1 MSSIINIRESLA
13 SRRSSKNINMKAV
26 KVIATILIYGLMGRL
41 SLIKPPLTKKS
52 EIQNTKAILEILE
65 PSAFPIANIV
75 LF

>member
-1 MSSIINIRESLA
+1 
-13 SRRSSKNINMKAV
+13 MKAV

-41 SLIKPPLTKKS
+41 FLIKPPLTKKS